1 MLFFFIASAFVE
13 QSQTFNEDK
22 MVFFPPFNTDIHHRE
37 AKVFRLPHEELWGI
51 GMISY
56 KYINILKEYKLGG
69 TYYLTSI
76 ST

>member
-1 MLFFFIASAFVE
+1 ME
-13 QSQTFNEDK
+13 QSQTSNEDT
-22 MVFFPPFNTDIHHRE
+22 MVFFPFFNTDIHHRE

-69 TYYLTSI
+69 TYYLTSV
-76 ST
+76 STQGGESREHN